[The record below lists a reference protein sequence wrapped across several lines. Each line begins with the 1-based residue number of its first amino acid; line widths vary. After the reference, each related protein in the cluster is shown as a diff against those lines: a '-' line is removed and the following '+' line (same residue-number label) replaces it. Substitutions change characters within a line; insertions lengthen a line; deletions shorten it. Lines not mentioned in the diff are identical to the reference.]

1 MFSALAAAIPKEQTL
16 MKGIRSTKASL
27 REFQFIG
34 IMNC

>member
-1 MFSALAAAIPKEQTL
+1 MFSALVAAIPKEQTL
-16 MKGIRSTKASL
+16 KKEIRLTKASL